1 MLPEPGGAT
10 DVLREI
16 FLGSGFPAWVAA
28 FLLIKLDKTVAAL
41 TDRLTELV
49 VEVRAQALEDRWRSR

>member
-1 MLPEPGGAT
+1 MLDPGGTT
-10 DVLREI
+10 DILREV

-28 FLLIKLDKTVAAL
+28 FLLVRLDRTVQAL

-49 VEVRAQALEDRWRSR
+49 IEVRAQAAEERWRNK